1 MMSKELFAKI
11 VEIQEGQDKGEP
23 GESDVIGRT
32 VRPPRSL
39 VRVLA
44 PST

>member
-1 MMSKELFAKI
+1 MMSKELFAKR
-11 VEIQEGQDKGEP
+11 VEIQEEQDKREP
-23 GESDVIGRT
+23 GESGVIGGT
-32 VRPPRSL
+32 VCPPHSL